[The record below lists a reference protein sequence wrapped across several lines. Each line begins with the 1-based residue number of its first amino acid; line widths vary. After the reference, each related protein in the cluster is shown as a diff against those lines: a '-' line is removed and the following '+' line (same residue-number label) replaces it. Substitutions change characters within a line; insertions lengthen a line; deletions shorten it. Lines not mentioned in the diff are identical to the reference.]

1 MTGITKVRE
10 YGKDMWL
17 VDAEKLYD
25 DLANNLRWIMGDGS
39 NGKDLDT
46 YAYVGNTIR
55 ETFNE
60 QAEYQVWTPIS
71 EKFPEVGQYVLVS
84 FENEG
89 LTLPHIASYEEDE
102 DGDCAFYPDG
112 SNFTYASVGV
122 FVNAWMPLPEV
133 YREKQ

>member
-1 MTGITKVRE
+1 
-10 YGKDMWL
+10 MWL

-25 DLANNLRWIMGDGS
+25 DLANDLKWIMGDGS

>member
-1 MTGITKVRE
+1 
-10 YGKDMWL
+10 MWL

-89 LTLPHIASYEEDE
+89 LTLPRIASYDEDE
-102 DGDCAFYPDG
+102 EGNGAFYPDG

-122 FVNAWMPLPEV
+122 FVNAWMPLPDP
-133 YREKQ
+133 YREEE